1 MKTKLLGALIVL
13 GATLLPTAALAQP
26 AIGVNAFRGTGPN
39 SQMGKGLADMLIS
52 DLVNNKTFQKCHG
65 TVVEMMKRDLVLKE
79 LKLCREHPDE
89 FDQSRCL
96 REGMLI
102 DPTAVVD
109 GTVVTTEHSITWSLQ
124 MRDPATGKVI
134 GGSKG
139 SASGDDVFKASEKI
153 AEQLARQACR
163 EGMDY
168 TSTPRTPPGAPNPP
182 APAQP
187 RPQNKPI
194 FNNIRSCVNS
204 STTRS
209 MQSAISR
216 DCSAG
221 EGRQAGRTF
230 SRTSAIFPSSNGFRM

>member
-1 MKTKLLGALIVL
+1 MKPTLPGALIVL
-13 GATLLPTAALAQP
+13 CAVLLPTAALAQP

-39 SQMGKGLADMLIS
+39 SQMGKGLADMLVS
-52 DLVNNKTFQKCHG
+52 DLFTNKTFQKCHG

-79 LKLCREHPDE
+79 IKLCREHPSE
-89 FDQSRCL
+89 FDQSRCPS
-96 REGMLI
+96 EGMLI

-109 GTVVTTEHSITWSLQ
+109 GTVVTTEDSIAWSLQ

-168 TSTPRTPPGAPNPP
+168 TSTPRTPPGAPKPP
-182 APAQP
+182 APSLP
-187 RPQNKPI
+187 PSPNKSI
-194 FNNIRSCVNS
+194 LNNLRS
-204 STTRS
+204 
-209 MQSAISR
+209 
-216 DCSAG
+216 
-221 EGRQAGRTF
+221 
-230 SRTSAIFPSSNGFRM
+230 